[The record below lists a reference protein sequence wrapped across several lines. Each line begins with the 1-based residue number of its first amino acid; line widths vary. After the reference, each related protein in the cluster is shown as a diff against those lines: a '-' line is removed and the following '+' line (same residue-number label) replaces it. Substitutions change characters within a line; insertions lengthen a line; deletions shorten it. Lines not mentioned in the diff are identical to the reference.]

1 MWLGERA
8 RGKWG
13 RGSGGGWW
21 KARGS
26 DGGRDAEGMHMR
38 HSWRLEEW
46 EESDCE
52 SKNGRRR
59 EEVAGA
65 RARERSEGVHGARR

>member
-1 MWLGERA
+1 
-8 RGKWG
+8 
-13 RGSGGGWW
+13 
-21 KARGS
+21 
-26 DGGRDAEGMHMR
+26 MR